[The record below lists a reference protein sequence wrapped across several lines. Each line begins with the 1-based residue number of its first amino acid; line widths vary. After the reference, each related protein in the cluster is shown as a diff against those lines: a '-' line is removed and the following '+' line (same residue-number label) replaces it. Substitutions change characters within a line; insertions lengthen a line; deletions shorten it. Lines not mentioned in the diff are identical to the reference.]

1 MCGLSGFYCPSG
13 FQSRDGIELAQK
25 MANAITHRGPDDF
38 GEWVDGDAGIALSHR
53 RLSIL
58 DLSDAGHQPMISQSG
73 RFVLAFNGEIYNHL
87 EIRKKIDSFDN
98 VSWNGHSDTE
108 TLLAGFE
115 HFGFEDTLKQTV
127 GTFAIA
133 LWDRKNHVLSIARDR
148 MGEKPLYYGWQN
160 SVFLFGSELK
170 ALRQHSSFQND
181 IHYNVIEPFL
191 QYGSIS
197 APSSIYKGIYKLVPG
212 SYIHISSESDRN
224 SYQKPSKYWDLHCIS
239 NEGLRSPFQ
248 GNDNE
253 AIDYLDGLVKESVK
267 LQTISD
273 VPLGA
278 FLSGGVDSSLIT
290 ALLQSVS
297 TDKIKTFTIGFEEQN
312 YNEAVYAEE
321 IANYLGTDHTTLY
334 LSEKEII
341 NSIPNIHDIYDE
353 PFSDSGGALQVSTL
367 AGNHVKVAL
376 SGDGGD
382 ELFAGYDVYSKLNRV
397 NNIFSKIPSNIRNI
411 IFNVMSSIHPNIS
424 NYPLSLIL
432 ELANRKTTIPLSM
445 RLDQLILALKSLS
458 HIDFYRL
465 MKSNGLI
472 EQQIMEKRHLN
483 SRNPLRFDTSDL
495 DQFVSSL
502 LYYDQVD
509 YLPSDILVKA
519 DRTSMSVGLENRAP
533 LLDHRIVE
541 FSWRLSN
548 DMKIRNGIN
557 KWPLRQVLYR
567 YIPQN
572 LVDRPK
578 MGFSLP
584 MSEWLRGPL
593 RSWTEDLLSKDLIE
607 RHGIFNADHV
617 QSILKQHM
625 EGKYNWQA
633 TLWRL
638 MAFQCWLLNR

>member
-1 MCGLSGFYCPSG
+1 
-13 FQSRDGIELAQK
+13 
-25 MANAITHRGPDDF
+25 
-38 GEWVDGDAGIALSHR
+38 
-53 RLSIL
+53 
-58 DLSDAGHQPMISQSG
+58 
-73 RFVLAFNGEIYNHL
+73 
-87 EIRKKIDSFDN
+87 
-98 VSWNGHSDTE
+98 
-108 TLLAGFE
+108 
-115 HFGFEDTLKQTV
+115 
-127 GTFAIA
+127 
-133 LWDRKNHVLSIARDR
+133 
-148 MGEKPLYYGWQN
+148 
-160 SVFLFGSELK
+160 
-170 ALRQHSSFQND
+170 
-181 IHYNVIEPFL
+181 
-191 QYGSIS
+191 
-197 APSSIYKGIYKLVPG
+197 
-212 SYIHISSESDRN
+212 
-224 SYQKPSKYWDLHCIS
+224 
-239 NEGLRSPFQ
+239 
-248 GNDNE
+248 
-253 AIDYLDGLVKESVK
+253 
-267 LQTISD
+267 
-273 VPLGA
+273 
-278 FLSGGVDSSLIT
+278 
-290 ALLQSVS
+290 
-297 TDKIKTFTIGFEEQN
+297 
-312 YNEAVYAEE
+312 
-321 IANYLGTDHTTLY
+321 

-397 NNIFSKIPSNIRNI
+397 HNIFSKIPSNIRNI

-432 ELANRKTTIPLSM
+432 ELVNRKTTIPLSM
-445 RLDQLILALKSLS
+445 RVDQLILALKSLS

-495 DQFVSSL
+495 DEFVSSL

-541 FSWRLSN
+541 FSWQLSN

-567 YIPQN
+567 YVPQN

-578 MGFSLP
+578 MGFNLP

-593 RSWTEDLLSKDLIE
+593 RSWTEDLLSKELIE

-638 MAFQCWLLNR
+638 MAFQSWLLNR